1 MNTQEI
7 ESKLAQNIWFETE
20 TTKTY
25 YSDSAYLLLGVYD
38 TGIFVEGNLFVN
50 GDVKGISRK
59 FENHELELAKKFVA
73 EKI

>member
-7 ESKLAQNIWFETE
+7 ETKLAQNIWRENE

-25 YSDSAYLLLGVYD
+25 YSDSAYLQIGVFD

-50 GDVKGISRK
+50 GDVKGVSGK
-59 FENHELELAKKFVA
+59 FENLELAKKFVA